1 MLKLFSTWAGTPSK
15 DGVNDFAMMLSVGIS
30 YRASPANTN
39 VGKANT
45 IQHSI
50 ERICN
55 LRYVIGI
62 VKMITGLVV

>member
-1 MLKLFSTWAGTPSK
+1 MLKLFSTLAGTPSN

-30 YRASPANTN
+30 YRASPANTK

-55 LRYVIGI
+55 FRYVIGV
-62 VKMITGLVV
+62 VKMITSSVV

>member
-1 MLKLFSTWAGTPSK
+1 
-15 DGVNDFAMMLSVGIS
+15 MMLSVGIS